1 MNAYFVYIYYTLY
14 ITFLFQYIRVQ
25 ADQLRFGK
33 TCKRMLQIY
42 LNKKTW
48 SVRIRSS
55 TELNI
60 FATTVPSI
68 NSVFILH
75 QAMPSVSLDIRFL
88 VARHPEIERL
98 DVRRLCNSW
107 NDSTNDDRIIQHMR
121 PSSLMD
127 PKKSSGKTLKIYS
140 HLIVK
145 VIIYFNRCSW
155 NCSINR
161 RFLCSWQIVPW
172 KLEGSQ
178 IART

>member
-1 MNAYFVYIYYTLY
+1 
-14 ITFLFQYIRVQ
+14 
-25 ADQLRFGK
+25 
-33 TCKRMLQIY
+33 MLQIY

-48 SVRIRSS
+48 LVRIRSNTDIKTFS
-55 TELNI
+55 
-60 FATTVPSI
+60 TTVPLISW
-68 NSVFILH
+68 VFIL
-75 QAMPSVSLDIRFL
+75 QEMSSVSLDLRFL

-98 DVRRLCNSW
+98 DVRRLGFFRNEW
-107 NDSTNDDRIIQHMR
+107 INDDRIVQHMR
-121 PSSLMD
+121 PSSVMD
-127 PKKSSGKTLKIYS
+127 PEKSSGKTLKIYS